1 MLMDYYDY
9 TGDKSLVVEMA
20 PYVAKLMDTYAS
32 WRGPNGILSDA
43 PNYMFMDWVNI
54 GGFACHHPPA
64 VIGQGYLTA
73 FFYHGLEMASRVAT
87 LTGDTASVEKYA
99 QLRQEIKT
107 AFNRELWVAD
117 KGLYRDGEP
126 FVTSVKPYDWL
137 PADQNIETFSPHVNM
152 LAVLFDLAPKAQQ
165 AAIVDKVLAEK
176 PLNTQ
181 PWFMYWVFKA
191 IDHAGRFDQYGTDQ
205 MRRWQIMP
213 ETQSFLEMWGTGDL
227 SHGWCSSPL
236 VQMSARVLG
245 VTPASPGFD
254 TIAIRPEL
262 ADLTWAK
269 GSVPTPHGDVTVAW
283 ALSKDKLLT
292 LGWPLSKSE
301 DILKLDIDV
310 PAGAEAD
317 ITLPVDR
324 FKGLKGAH
332 IVMMDDHLPAPKIT
346 MNGKAVGA
354 SVHVAAGQYH
364 LEIAGQLKPVAA
376 AH

>member
-1 MLMDYYDY
+1 
-9 TGDKSLVVEMA
+9 
-20 PYVAKLMDTYAS
+20 
-32 WRGPNGILSDA
+32 
-43 PNYMFMDWVNI
+43 
-54 GGFACHHPPA
+54 
-64 VIGQGYLTA
+64 
-73 FFYHGLEMASRVAT
+73 
-87 LTGDTASVEKYA
+87 
-99 QLRQEIKT
+99 
-107 AFNRELWVAD
+107 
-117 KGLYRDGEP
+117 
-126 FVTSVKPYDWL
+126 
-137 PADQNIETFSPHVNM
+137 
-152 LAVLFDLAPKAQQ
+152 
-165 AAIVDKVLAEK
+165 VDKVLAEK